1 MRRWQLAAADGR
13 KLDVVDAGPLDGL
26 PIVVHHGTPGSA
38 MLAPEWIA
46 DAESRGLRLISHSRP
61 GYAASDRRPGRTV
74 GQVVEDVGAV
84 TNALGIVRF
93 ATWGLSGGGPH
104 ALACAALMPDR
115 VVAASSISG
124 VAPYPAPGMD
134 WLAGMGEDNVEEFN
148 LALSGDEAGVLGAAE
163 QMAAELRNTTVE
175 QVRSALA
182 SLLSPEDQR
191 IMKGPFGDYLA
202 ASFAEALA
210 AGGAGSA
217 DDDLAFVRPWGFE
230 VEQIA
235 VPTQVWQGGQDLM
248 APAAHGAWLA
258 GRIPGVDAHLEAD
271 FGHLTVAATGIGAV
285 HSWLAQHF

>member
-84 TNALGIVRF
+84 ANALEIVRF

-104 ALACAALMPDR
+104 ALACAALMPDW

-124 VAPYPAPGMD
+124 VAPYPAAGMD
-134 WLAGMGEDNVEEFN
+134 WLAGMGELNVEEFN

-163 QMAAELRNTTVE
+163 QMAAELRNATVE
-175 QVRSALA
+175 QVRSAFA

-191 IMKGPFGDYLA
+191 ILTGPFGEYLA
-202 ASFAEALA
+202 ASLADALA
-210 AGGAGSA
+210 PGGAGSA
-217 DDDLAFVRPWGFE
+217 DDDLAFARPWGFE

-235 VPTQVWQGGQDLM
+235 VPTQVWQGGQDRM

-258 GRIPGVDAHLEAD
+258 GHIPGVDAHLEPD